1 MIEEKTRNLF
11 DRATITCEPINLNVD
26 MFKPFNFPISCIG
39 IDKSKEDRGVLEKMD
54 RYIINENATII
65 FWKDGTKTISRVDAE
80 DTFDKE
86 IGFMIA
92 VYKYLGA
99 NYTTPRWSKTELRK
113 QLNCVKGSKLY
124 DFLFINFNKYSF
136 QDTNKAKK
144 FLSEL
149 KVEKTKK
156 KEEKPLPKI
165 DKRVIIINAGD
176 YYSGY
181 EEFIKEYFPEY
192 LKYWNY
198 GSYGY
203 NINKIYNLIGT
214 ENHID
219 FNCKVSLIQDPDTK
233 EVFMFENRGLK
244 FIDDEIEVL

>member
-1 MIEEKTRNLF
+1 MIDEKIRNLF
-11 DRATITCEPINLNVD
+11 DGVTITCKPTNLNVD

-156 KEEKPLPKI
+156 KEEKPLPKTN
-165 DKRVIIINAGD
+165 KRVIITDTGC
-176 YYSGY
+176 YYSEY
-181 EEFIKEYFPEY
+181 DEFIKKYYPEY
-192 LKYWNY
+192 LKYWECDSYNY
-198 GSYGY
+198 
-203 NINKIYNLIGT
+203 NLNKIYNLIGT
-214 ENHID
+214 KNHIRLSD
-219 FNCKVSLIQDPDTK
+219 MVSLIQDPDTK
-233 EVFMFENRGLK
+233 EVFMFKSSGLK
-244 FIDDEIEVL
+244 IIEDEIEVI